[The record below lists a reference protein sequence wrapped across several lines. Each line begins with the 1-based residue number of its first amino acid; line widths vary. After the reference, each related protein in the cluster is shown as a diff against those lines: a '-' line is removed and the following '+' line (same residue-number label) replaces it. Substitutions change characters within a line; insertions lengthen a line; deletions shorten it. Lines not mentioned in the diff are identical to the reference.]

1 MLETQYYQIKTEILQ
16 LASAFLSG
24 DEAARERLSQRA
36 DFFPISR
43 NRETPGHLQAIMIRR
58 KGELFLVE
66 DTPGGEQEVFA
77 LLQPMI

>member
-1 MLETQYYQIKTEILQ
+1 
-16 LASAFLSG
+16 
-24 DEAARERLSQRA
+24 
-36 DFFPISR
+36 
-43 NRETPGHLQAIMIRR
+43 MIRR